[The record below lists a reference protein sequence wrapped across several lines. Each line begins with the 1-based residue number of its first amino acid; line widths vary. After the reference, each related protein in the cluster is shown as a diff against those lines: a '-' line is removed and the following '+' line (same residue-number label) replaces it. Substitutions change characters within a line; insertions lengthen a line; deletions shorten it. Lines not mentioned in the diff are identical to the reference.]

1 MVHHCVYCGHNGP
14 SQDFDNEHVFSRALC
29 GTGSNWTLTNCVCK
43 TCNGRFSK
51 FESEMLHQAAE
62 TVARGFSGPMGRSAR
77 NANGA
82 RIQPLKINHLYA
94 INANDPLV
102 FEAGF
107 AFPAEFYF
115 RPQMVDVGDGS
126 ILALVTNANEMQGFQ
141 TAMTQFAK
149 DPKDVTLPRPKKQ
162 KDYDIVTFDEIGG
175 HWRPGTRRKST
186 KPSRLFFRHLS
197 TGSRVPPMT
206 ARLAQNDDGNLFV
219 RAKDLDAVGV
229 LFDSIFANRM
239 AGPRPPL
246 PPGPGQQT
254 WVFGLEFN
262 YVKIFKAVLKTGM
275 NLVAHLFG
283 DDALRNSAFDRSRS
297 ILLECPETDKAT
309 KICRLYPHT
318 PADFPRPNSNEHQ
331 MMLDVHQGALRFR
344 MRLYGSFGYEAILA
358 PSIAALATPI
368 TDGLPRRVLVDHA
381 RAGIHEVASW

>member
-1 MVHHCVYCGHNGP
+1 MDHHCVYCGHKGP

-29 GTGSNWTLTNCVCK
+29 GTGNNWTLTNCVCK

-51 FESEMLHQAAE
+51 FESELLHQAAE
-62 TVARGFSGPMGRSAR
+62 TVARGFSGPLGRSAR

-94 INANDPLV
+94 LNADDTLV

-126 ILALVTNANEMQGFQ
+126 IFALITNANEMQGLQ
-141 TAMTQFAK
+141 TAVSQFARE
-149 DPKDVTLPRPKKQ
+149 PKDVTLPRPKKQ
-162 KDYDIVTFDEIGG
+162 KDYDIVTFDEIDG
-175 HWRPGTRRKST
+175 HWRPGARRKLA
-186 KPSRLFFRHLS
+186 KPSRLFFRELS
-197 TGSRVPPMT
+197 TGGRVPPMT

-219 RAKDLDAVGV
+219 RAKGLDAVGA
-229 LFDSIFANRM
+229 LFDSIFQNKM

-262 YVKIFKAVLKTGM
+262 YVKVFKAVLKTGT

-283 DDALRNSAFDRSRS
+283 DVALRDSAFDRCRS
-297 ILLECPETDKAT
+297 VLLECPETNQAT
-309 KICRLYPHT
+309 KICRLYPDT
-318 PADFPRPNSNEHQ
+318 PADFPRPNGDAHQ
-331 MMLDVHQGALRFR
+331 MMLDEYRGVLRFR
-344 MRLYGSFGYEAILA
+344 MRLYGSFGYEATLA
-358 PSIAALATPI
+358 PSIPALPASIAAE
-368 TDGLPRRVLVDHA
+368 LPRRVLVEHA
-381 RAGIHEVASW
+381 GAGIREVASW

>member
-1 MVHHCVYCGHNGP
+1 MVHQCFYCGHTGP

-29 GTGSNWTLTNCVCK
+29 GTGNNWTLTDCVCK

-62 TVARGFSGPMGRSAR
+62 TVARGFSAPLGRSAR

-82 RIQPLKINHLYA
+82 RVQPLKVNHLYA
-94 INANDPLV
+94 INANDTLV

-107 AFPAEFYF
+107 AFPGEFYF
-115 RPQMVDVGDGS
+115 RPQMIDVGDGS
-126 ILALVTNANEMQGFQ
+126 ILALVTSANEMQGMQ
-141 TAMTQFAK
+141 TAMSQFARE
-149 DPKDVTLPRPKKQ
+149 PKDVTLPRPKKQ

-175 HWRPGTRRKST
+175 HWRPGARRQQA
-186 KPSRLFFRHLS
+186 KPSRLFFREPS

-206 ARLAQNDDGNLFV
+206 ARIAQNDDGILFV

-229 LFDSIFANRM
+229 LFDSIFQNRM
-239 AGPRPPL
+239 AAPRPPL

-254 WVFGLEFN
+254 WVFGLKFN
-262 YVKIFKAVLKTGM
+262 YVKIFKAALKTGM
-275 NLVAHLFG
+275 NLAAHLFG
-283 DDALRNSAFDRSRS
+283 ADALRDTAFDRCRS
-297 ILLECPETDKAT
+297 ILLECPETDEAT
-309 KICRLYPHT
+309 KICRLYPDT
-318 PADFPRPNSNEHQ
+318 PADFPRLVGDAHQ

-358 PSIAALATPI
+358 PSIAAVVAPI
-368 TDGLPRRVLVDHA
+368 AAGLPKRVLVHHA
-381 RAGIHEVASW
+381 GAGIHEVASW